1 MGKLKISQEES
12 LTRDE
17 DTKEIQNSMLLR
29 VREANSYVESSSS
42 QSLITTEVSTAL
54 SIYGT
59 SLLRILSS
67 HLSLSKSPT
76 TAHATT
82 ILVDHTDLVVAT
94 LKGVGATLRK
104 IDWPSSDAKFKEQIN
119 NSLPQLLAVV
129 LEYLTPSISQTAT
142 QSTDE
147 VFILTTMD
155 TFQALLHLFKGQR
168 TNVYE
173 HHMKGSFL
181 AQIIQSCLSLMQY
194 PVKQIAIASIDL
206 LAQLHVLTTFQDHR
220 LCNSSPQENGPMP
233 GYILWRNYYPG
244 VFSSI
249 FMLCCGKKGKVHGTV
264 KVSAFC
270 ILLTITTSII
280 DDKIHF
286 TLLQEFLQQQQHE
299 ATSSSNRLI
308 SSGAEFLKVLN
319 IHATALDAV
328 DSGNVEANGA
338 ASDESAYMKLNP
350 I

>member
-1 MGKLKISQEES
+1 MRFLKRRGLRASHGQTEDIPGGINA
-12 LTRDE
+12 TRDE

-29 VREANSYVESSSS
+29 VREANSFVESSSS
-42 QSLITTEVSTAL
+42 PPLITTEVSTAL

-119 NSLPQLLAVV
+119 NSLPQQLLAVV

-168 TNVYE
+168 TNV
-173 HHMKGSFL
+173 
-181 AQIIQSCLSLMQY
+181 
-194 PVKQIAIASIDL
+194 
-206 LAQLHVLTTFQDHR
+206 
-220 LCNSSPQENGPMP
+220 
-233 GYILWRNYYPG
+233 
-244 VFSSI
+244 
-249 FMLCCGKKGKVHGTV
+249 
-264 KVSAFC
+264 
-270 ILLTITTSII
+270 
-280 DDKIHF
+280 
-286 TLLQEFLQQQQHE
+286 
-299 ATSSSNRLI
+299 
-308 SSGAEFLKVLN
+308 
-319 IHATALDAV
+319 
-328 DSGNVEANGA
+328 
-338 ASDESAYMKLNP
+338 
-350 I
+350 